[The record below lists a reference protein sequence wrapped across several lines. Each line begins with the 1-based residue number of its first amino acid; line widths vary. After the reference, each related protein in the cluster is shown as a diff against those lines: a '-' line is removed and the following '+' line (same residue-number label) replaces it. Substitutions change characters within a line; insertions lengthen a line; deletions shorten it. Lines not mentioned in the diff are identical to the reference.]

1 MMKHSILQKGILAA
15 AVVVCAGLIGSGCVT
30 KRDVEEI
37 NTRLDRIEQQND
49 NVQKSV
55 TAMDTIIT
63 GGAEADRKLRNDM
76 STSIDELQRQLSKL
90 LENYSDLTTKID
102 ALGKNKSILR
112 GSVGAQD
119 GSDSVASALPDCTT
133 TYDEAFNL
141 VRKGE
146 YDKAIAGFRGFL
158 TTCPRHASVD
168 QAHYWIGECYYS
180 LEKYVDAV
188 SEFDYLLKS
197 FKGSAKTSQALYKL
211 GRSKQELGQKA
222 DAKKVFQ
229 RLQEEFAGTLEAEQA
244 KERMKELK

>member
-1 MMKHSILQKGILAA
+1 MRFEKQHKAA
-15 AVVVCAGLIGSGCVT
+15 LVTMIAMCVGLFGSGCVT

-37 NTRLDRIEQQND
+37 STRLDRIEQQNSA
-49 NVQKSV
+49 VQKSV
-55 TAMDTIIT
+55 TQMDSVIT
-63 GGAEADRKLRNDM
+63 SGAEADRKLRNDM

-112 GSVGAQD
+112 GSAGAQE
-119 GSDSVASALPDCTT
+119 GADSAMTAAPDCTT
-133 TYDEAFNL
+133 TYDDAFNL

-158 TTCPRHASVD
+158 TICPRHASVD

-188 SEFDYLLKS
+188 SEFDYLLKN

-229 RLQEEFAGTLEAEQA
+229 RLQEDFAGTLEAEQA
-244 KERMKELK
+244 KERIKELK